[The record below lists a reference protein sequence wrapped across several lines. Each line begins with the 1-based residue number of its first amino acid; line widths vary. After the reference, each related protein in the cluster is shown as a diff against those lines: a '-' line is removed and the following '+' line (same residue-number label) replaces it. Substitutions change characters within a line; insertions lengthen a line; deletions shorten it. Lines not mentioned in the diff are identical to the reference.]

1 MDPGLIPRA
10 EGLRPVSGDGAWER
24 QASAHPLGRL
34 CSAKLHPQIQGA
46 KRTKSLGLLID
57 TRVEPATAAV
67 YSGARGL
74 VKTCLVPKIK

>member
-1 MDPGLIPRA
+1 M
-10 EGLRPVSGDGAWER
+10 SGDGAWER

-34 CSAKLHPQIQGA
+34 CSAKLHPQTQGYRIQGT
-46 KRTKSLGLLID
+46 KRTKSLRLLID

-67 YSGARGL
+67 YSGAQGL